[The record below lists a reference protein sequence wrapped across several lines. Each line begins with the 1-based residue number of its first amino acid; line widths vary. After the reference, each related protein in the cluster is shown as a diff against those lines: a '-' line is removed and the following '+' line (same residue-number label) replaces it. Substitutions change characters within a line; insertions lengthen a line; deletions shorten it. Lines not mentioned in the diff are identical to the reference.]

1 MIVRTSMVFSPT
13 TAKQR
18 ISQKKSGAFRR
29 LDSGSPQQSEEGVQ
43 LLRGQQRSQTLLL
56 QNCSSAWGW
65 EPRKI
70 ESRNSEG
77 ETTMRNTPWNGLQTW
92 RMVAKLGD
100 FLRLPI
106 YLHLVNHPSFTSPLH
121 SFWGFV
127 HPSPPGHISSTRTSP
142 KRSNTFA
149 ATSIVMDLATSK
161 GMHALGTFFGELKK
175 SRKGV
180 HNKNPL

>member
-56 QNCSSAWGW
+56 QNCSSALGW

-100 FLRLPI
+100 FLRLPK
-106 YLHLVNHPSFTSPLH
+106 
-121 SFWGFV
+121 G
-127 HPSPPGHISSTRTSP
+127 R
-142 KRSNTFA
+142 RSNLPFGYFQGWTVKVFFD
-149 ATSIVMDLATSK
+149 SIRFLQDCSRNSFFLEVSPN
-161 GMHALGTFFGELKK
+161 HA
-175 SRKGV
+175 
-180 HNKNPL
+180 PPIWWIW